1 MTNTPGD
8 GPDPSEEPQGPADQE
23 HDQQPSQEQPAQ
35 EAQPGYWEQQARQRE
50 QQGGPQPQQGQG
62 PGQGQGQPTV
72 PYPQAY
78 PPPGYPPQGYPPP
91 PGYPAQGPVQ
101 YAPDH
106 PRATMSLVL
115 GIIGIVACQV
125 LGPIAWWMGRK
136 TLQEIDASGGRYGG
150 RGAAQA
156 GYVMGVVGTVLLAI
170 GLVVLVVYVVFFVA
184 IIGGSMTTTGIG

>member
-8 GPDPSEEPQGPADQE
+8 GRDPSEEPQGPADQAQ
-23 HDQQPSQEQPAQ
+23 DQQPSQEQPAQ
-35 EAQPGYWEQQARQRE
+35 ERPGYWEEQARQRE
-50 QQGGPQPQQGQG
+50 RQGGPPPQQ
-62 PGQGQGQPTV
+62 GQGQGQPTV

-78 PPPGYPPQGYPPP
+78 PPPGYPPQGYPP

-125 LGPIAWWMGRK
+125 LGPVAWWMGRK
-136 TLQEIDASGGRYGG
+136 TLEEIDASGGRYGG

-170 GLVVLVVYVVFFVA
+170 GLVVLVVYLVFFVA
-184 IIGGSMTTTGIG
+184 IIGGSMTTTGVG